1 MQQCARE
8 AILGMIAETE
18 QPDIA
23 LQLRVIVGVTGSDQ
37 IIISGGALAAGTGH
51 IQTSSRI
58 SGPQGVRL
66 DITLQSSLHCRL
78 YKMYYVAQ
86 HLSRWLTSLKQP
98 RSVW

>member
-37 IIISGGALAAGTGH
+37 III
-51 IQTSSRI
+51 I
-58 SGPQGVRL
+58 SVER
-66 DITLQSSLHCRL
+66 
-78 YKMYYVAQ
+78 
-86 HLSRWLTSLKQP
+86 
-98 RSVW
+98 